1 MYIPLNEVSIHDDF
15 YTKQSY
21 ESKNRIILDFIG
33 IIREAKIKKV
43 FDGLLYNHNI
53 NIEFS
58 SFFSNWLNDSSV
70 KKEDKSL
77 LRIFLGTFIS
87 FVETPLAETSI
98 VIDGITYNSKGAG
111 IAIDN
116 NCDFIVNLKSHC
128 EWEKNNKNFDYE
140 TFIKDELIHSKKEVS
155 QIFDIQSL
163 QCLLVLEKE
172 NKYKSISS
180 GQDLWEQWDELFPN
194 LIKCENVKNCLYRDP
209 EKNHIEKVI
218 EQLNLL
224 QQYFSSL
231 KNSFSLNELKKL
243 GIDVSDESDTVKKN
257 QKLKKVRFFKLPDGS
272 KEYFYYHTKF
282 FGKFESRLYFLPI
295 SNSSKCYIGY
305 IGRHLPTAKNK

>member
-1 MYIPLNEVSIHDDF
+1 MYIPFNEVSIHDDF

-21 ESKNRIILDFIG
+21 ESKNRIILDFIE
-33 IIREAKIKKV
+33 IVREAKIKKV
-43 FDGLLYNHNI
+43 FDGLLYNHSI

-58 SFFSNWLNDSSV
+58 SFFSNWLDDSSV

-77 LRIFLGTFIS
+77 LRSFLGTFIS

-98 VIDGITYNSKGAG
+98 VIDEITYNSKGAG

-116 NCDFIVNLKSHC
+116 SCNFIVNLKSHY
-128 EWEKNNKNFDYE
+128 EWEKKNKSFEYKTLIN
-140 TFIKDELIHSKKEVS
+140 DELIDSKKEIS

-194 LIKCENVKNCLYRDP
+194 LIKCDKVKDCLYRDP

-218 EQLNLL
+218 EQLDLL

-231 KNSFSLNELKKL
+231 KKSFSLNELKHL

-257 QKLKKVRFFKLPDGS
+257 PKLKEVRFIKLPDGS

-295 SNSSKCYIGY
+295 TNSSKCYIGY
-305 IGRHLPTAKNK
+305 IGRHLQTAKNK

>member
-1 MYIPLNEVSIHDDF
+1 MYIPFNEVSIHDDF

-21 ESKNRIILDFIG
+21 ESKNRIILDFIE
-33 IIREAKIKKV
+33 ILKEAKIKKA
-43 FDGLLYNHNI
+43 FDGLLYNHETSI
-53 NIEFS
+53 DSS
-58 SFFSNWLNDSSV
+58 SFFKNWLNDSSV

-77 LRIFLGTFIS
+77 LRSFLGTFIS

-98 VIDGITYNSKGAG
+98 VIDEITYNSKGAG

-116 NCDFIVNLKSHC
+116 NCDFIVNLKSHY
-128 EWEKNNKNFDYE
+128 EWEKKNKSFEYKTLIN
-140 TFIKDELIHSKKEVS
+140 DELIHSEKEIS

-163 QCLLVLEKE
+163 QFLLVLEKE

-194 LIKCENVKNCLYRDP
+194 LIKCEKVKDCLYRDP

-218 EQLNLL
+218 EQLDLL

-231 KNSFSLNELKKL
+231 KKSFSLNELKHL

-257 QKLKKVRFFKLPDGS
+257 PKLKEVRFIKLPDGS

-295 SNSSKCYIGY
+295 TNSSKCYIGY
-305 IGRHLPTAKNK
+305 IGRHLQTAKNK